1 MTVAKEFGS
10 TLKNA
15 HGFFI
20 SATTDKKSLSSLTA
34 NTVKSTPTIPW
45 VIKLSTIIGT
55 QTGKQRMRVE

>member
-55 QTGKQRMRVE
+55 QT